1 MKKLLILLNILFLVN
16 IIYSQEVLTTGAD
29 FLKIPVGGQ
38 YSGMGEANSAIV
50 NDVESIMVNVAGLVG
65 IKRLQ
70 LFYEHS
76 EWFRSIRFEG
86 FAAGAPLNYF
96 FQKRRVP
103 GYVGLNVRFLYVSP
117 FNIYDDWGEVSEQVK
132 FGSFYF
138 KGGYALSLL
147 KNENFV
153 LSAGGA
159 LSIVTKSMAS
169 MPKGYLKPSMDIGVL
184 STIYPHLSG
193 LSKKIIGQSFNVS
206 AVVENIDFYNSG
218 INESLPL
225 SMKMGLGFKI
235 YNMVNFDID
244 MLKYLDTGFRANIGA
259 SYWYRNIVGIRAGGK
274 VGSGQLNHFA
284 WGLGVRQKISG
295 YKAELSYSMLPYSDV
310 GLTHKVSIKVE
321 MPEIKITDKT
331 DLLYYKG
338 VNLFMHNK
346 YELAIEMWEK
356 VLRKDPTHKLAK
368 ERIKQAKEVMK
379 QEEETKKLRKV
390 EASFE
395 KMMEKAQEGEKK

>member
-1 MKKLLILLNILFLVN
+1 MKKLLILLSIFFLVD
-16 IIYSQEVLTTGAD
+16 IVYSQEVLTSGAD

-38 YSGMGEANSAIV
+38 YSAMGESTSAIV
-50 NDVESIMVNVAGLVG
+50 NDVESMMVNVAGLVG

-76 EWFRSIRFEG
+76 EWFESIRFEG
-86 FAAGAPLNYF
+86 FAAGTPLNYF

-103 GYVGLNVRFLYVSP
+103 GYVGMNVRFLYVSP
-117 FNIYDDWGEVSEQVK
+117 FNIYNDWGKSVDQVK

-138 KGGYALSLL
+138 KAGYALPLL
-147 KNENFV
+147 KNENFSI
-153 LSAGGA
+153 SAGCA
-159 LSIVTKSMAS
+159 LSLVTKSMAKMS
-169 MPKGYLKPSMDIGVL
+169 ESYLKPSMDIGVL
-184 STIYPHLSG
+184 STIYPHLPS
-193 LSKKIIGQSFNVS
+193 SAERIIGKSFNVS

-225 SMKMGLGFKI
+225 SMKMGFGFKI
-235 YNMVNFDID
+235 YKMVNLDVD
-244 MLKYLDTGFRANIGA
+244 MLKYLDTSFRANIGA

-274 VGSGQLNHFA
+274 VGSGQLNHFT
-284 WGLGVRQKISG
+284 WGLGVRQKILG
-295 YKAELSYSMLPYSDV
+295 YNAELSYTMLPYSDI
-310 GLTHKVSIKVE
+310 GLTHKMSLKVE

-346 YELAIEMWEK
+346 YELAIEMWQK
-356 VLRKDPTHKLAK
+356 VLKKNPAHKLAK

-379 QEEETKKLRKV
+379 KEAETKKLRKI
-390 EASFE
+390 ESRFD
-395 KMMEKAQEGEKK
+395 KMMEKAQEGAKK